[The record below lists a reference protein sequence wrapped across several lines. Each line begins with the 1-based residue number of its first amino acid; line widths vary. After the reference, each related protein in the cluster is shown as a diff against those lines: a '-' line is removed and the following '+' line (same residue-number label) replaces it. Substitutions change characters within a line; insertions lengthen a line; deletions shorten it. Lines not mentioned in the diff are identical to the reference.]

1 MSMENT
7 YVLKVRKICR
17 EIDKIEQQIAH
28 IKSLNE
34 HNQSQLIEYQN
45 ALNDKI
51 SELFLIRGEK
61 EE

>member
-1 MSMENT
+1 MENA

-34 HNQSQLIEYQN
+34 HNQCQLIEYEN

-51 SELFLIRGEK
+51 SELFLVKSEK

>member
-1 MSMENT
+1 MENA

-34 HNQSQLIEYQN
+34 YSQGQLIEYQN

-51 SELFLIRGEK
+51 SELFLVKSEK